1 MWPVYRFPAP
11 VVTQRYGNG
20 KGLRLAKAAS
30 APRRADPN
38 PYPSL
43 SGRRHIPRVE
53 SRELMDTAAARL
65 DAKLLYRRLD
75 SLFGEVE
82 GPRPRKKVME
92 SFLEEFFQTL
102 REDLR
107 LSGGLLYGPRRDDL
121 ELLGQVGD
129 LRGLPLADAVDPA
142 LPPLRLVFQHG
153 VYIFADPAADTS
165 PARFG
170 LLPPAAAAGVA
181 IGRRPNRYVL
191 LLLLGAGWVREEL
204 DFTLNTVRAA
214 LGSRMVE
221 ERLRGGLT
229 EAAQIQQSLLVE
241 EPPTFSGYDVAAR
254 SVAAEEV
261 GGDFFDFLAF
271 DHELLGLSIG
281 DASGHGLPAALLV
294 RDVVTGLR
302 MGIEKDLKVAEVFVR
317 LNRVIHRSNLS
328 SRFVSVFYAEVE
340 AGGDLVYVNAGH
352 PPPLLFSRDRM
363 LELATGGTVIGPLP
377 EARFRQ
383 GLARLD
389 PGDVLVL
396 CTDGI
401 LERRNRAGDF
411 FGQERLEAVVR
422 ETRGQAAG
430 AVLERV
436 FEAAGEFGK
445 TRHWEDDATLV
456 VLRRQERAAP
466 ADPDRAV

>member
-1 MWPVYRFPAP
+1 
-11 VVTQRYGNG
+11 
-20 KGLRLAKAAS
+20 
-30 APRRADPN
+30 
-38 PYPSL
+38 
-43 SGRRHIPRVE
+43 
-53 SRELMDTAAARL
+53 MDTAAAARL

-82 GPRPRKKVME
+82 GHRPRKKVME
-92 SFLEEFFQTL
+92 SFLEQFFRML
-102 REDLR
+102 HEDLH
-107 LSGGLLYGPRRDDL
+107 LVAGLLYAPRRDDL
-121 ELLGQVGD
+121 ELLSQVGD
-129 LRGLPLADAVDPA
+129 LRGLPVPDSVDPD

-153 VYIFADPAADTS
+153 VYIFVNPAAEDA

-170 LLPPAAAAGVA
+170 LLPPGAAAGVA
-181 IGRRPNRYVL
+181 IGRRPNRYIL
-191 LLLLGAGWVREEL
+191 LFLLGPGWVSEEL

-241 EPPTFSGYDVAAR
+241 EPPTFGGYDIAAR

-261 GGDFFDFLAF
+261 GGDFYDFQAF
-271 DHELLGLSIG
+271 DDELLGLSIG

-328 SRFVSVFYAEVE
+328 SRFVSVFYGELE
-340 AGGDLVYVNAGH
+340 AGGNIFYVNAGH

-422 ETRGQAAG
+422 QTRGQSAG
-430 AVLERV
+430 AVLDRV
-436 FEAAGEFGK
+436 FEAAREFGK

-456 VLRRQERAAP
+456 VLRRRERGDAAGGS
-466 ADPDRAV
+466 